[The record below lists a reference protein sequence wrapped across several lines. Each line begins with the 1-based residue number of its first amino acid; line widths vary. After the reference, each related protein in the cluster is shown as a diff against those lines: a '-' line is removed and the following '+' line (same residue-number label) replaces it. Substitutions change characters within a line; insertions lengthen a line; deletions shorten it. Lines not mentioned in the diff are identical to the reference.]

1 MNQEEKL
8 LVPFRT
14 WLNGNT
20 DQATKVLSQLF
31 ELNIPHRWNIIHLY
45 QAVLNQKSHLSKLN
59 QITTLAGYIRWK
71 LTGERV
77 LGIGGASG
85 TFPIEPK
92 LNQYN
97 AYMLNRF
104 NELIKDENY
113 PWSIEDV
120 LPKVL
125 VVGENAV
132 TLTNLGAK
140 LLVYGFYSGVNTIN
154 VEEGR
159 PRLVRNPNGN
169 FNLVNL
175 KKQTCTQLLQL
186 WK

>member
-1 MNQEEKL
+1 M
-8 LVPFRT
+8 
-14 WLNGNT
+14 
-20 DQATKVLSQLF
+20 
-31 ELNIPHRWNIIHLY
+31 
-45 QAVLNQKSHLSKLN
+45 LNQ
-59 QITTLAGYIRWK
+59 
-71 LTGERV
+71 
-77 LGIGGASG
+77 
-85 TFPIEPK
+85 
-92 LNQYN
+92 
-97 AYMLNRF
+97 F

-175 KKQTCTQLLQL
+175 KKQTCTQLLKL